1 MPPPERTIVAKV
13 IAQAKSLGFWATKIH
28 GNAFTL
34 AGTPDVLAI
43 RDGRAYWMEVKRP
56 GESPTRIQLHRMRE
70 LETAG
75 CRVAVVFS
83 ASDARKFLESA

>member
-13 IAQAKSLGFWATKIH
+13 IAVAKSLGFWVTKIH

-56 GESPTRIQLHRMRE
+56 GEQPTKIQQHRMRE
-70 LETAG
+70 LEAAG
-75 CRVAVVFS
+75 CRVTVVYS
-83 ASDARKFLESA
+83 ASDARHFLESA